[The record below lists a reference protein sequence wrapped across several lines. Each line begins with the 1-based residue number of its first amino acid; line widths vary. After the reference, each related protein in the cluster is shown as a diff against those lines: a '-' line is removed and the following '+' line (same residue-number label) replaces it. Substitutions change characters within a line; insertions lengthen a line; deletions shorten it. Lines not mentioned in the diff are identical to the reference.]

1 MNIGSCFSAFND
13 MNHKSNEW
21 KMFNF
26 RSRELSDLAT
36 GSGDMV
42 RAQHFNEVFEGFA
55 PETAGRNV
63 WFLR

>member
-1 MNIGSCFSAFND
+1 